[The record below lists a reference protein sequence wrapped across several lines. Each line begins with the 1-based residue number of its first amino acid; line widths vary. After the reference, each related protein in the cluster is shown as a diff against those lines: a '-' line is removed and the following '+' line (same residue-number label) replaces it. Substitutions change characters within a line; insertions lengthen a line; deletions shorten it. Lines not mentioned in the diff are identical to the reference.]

1 MGLLKRAKKI
11 RKKKRREYNKQ
22 FRKQKFRNELKKVKL
37 TFKNILSL
45 LRKIILF
52 IDATLLIAIS
62 LFILSLI
69 LVEEGI
75 IDKDKYIEFIYY
87 IKRVINER

>member
-1 MGLLKRAKKI
+1 MGLLKHAQKI
-11 RKKKRREYNKQ
+11 KKKKRREYNKQ
-22 FRKQKFRNELKKVKL
+22 LRKQKFRNKLKKVKL

-52 IDATLLIAIS
+52 IDATLLIAIF